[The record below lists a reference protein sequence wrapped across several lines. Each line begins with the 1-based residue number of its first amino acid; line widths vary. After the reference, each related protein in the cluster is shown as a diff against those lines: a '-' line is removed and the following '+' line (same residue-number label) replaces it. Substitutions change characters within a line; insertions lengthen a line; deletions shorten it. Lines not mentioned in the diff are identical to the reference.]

1 MIQPPG
7 LGPLHITDPD
17 QGVDSS
23 TAVGRMFFQ
32 ILGAISEFEHAL
44 MSKRTL
50 DGLAASSRGRIGGQ
64 KPKLEPRQAKL
75 AQQMYDECDA
85 EGKRKHTVAQIAAEF
100 GVTRQSPAPPST
112 AT

>member
-32 ILGAISEFEHAL
+32 ILGAISEFSVIWTRRDVCL
-44 MSKRTL
+44 PRW
-50 DGLAASSRGRIGGQ
+50 GLAA
-64 KPKLEPRQAKL
+64 
-75 AQQMYDECDA
+75 
-85 EGKRKHTVAQIAAEF
+85 
-100 GVTRQSPAPPST
+100 
-112 AT
+112 